1 MSILLKHKTGTDV
14 GILIFKEYGFQE
26 LLWMKLLQ
34 IEAVSVGGAVLGLL
48 IFIYERNVICGT
60 STRPVSESIVMA
72 CAITM
77 RNDYFLEIVGFLLVI
92 ASLGVLV
99 FAPVYS
105 HVKRRANQQTSTTTD
120 SPE

>member
-105 HVKRRANQQTSTTTD
+105 HVNRRANQQTSTTTD